1 MANRKKGKL
10 RNCLWPF
17 YREGIVNFSQFR
29 PEAYIMWVEPTLEMA
44 GCEKL
49 AWLSW
54 EKPLL
59 HLWRLME
66 VCISCRDVS
75 FIFFFFLLFNY
86 KISVSI
92 KKYFL
97 NCLNIIGLD
106 FFQTF
111 KYLVYKRDYDFY
123 LIFKYNSYKIL
134 LIYHY
139 PINIYFYNK
148 R

>member
-1 MANRKKGKL
+1 MYSKRSNSSSFWSKFLSLEANFARSFWKASDYEGNQVANRKKGKL

-29 PEAYIMWVEPTLEMA
+29 PEAYIVWVEPTLEMA

-75 FIFFFFLLFNY
+75 FIFFFFFYCSITKFLFLLRN
-86 KISVSI
+86 IS
-92 KKYFL
+92 
-97 NCLNIIGLD
+97 
-106 FFQTF
+106 
-111 KYLVYKRDYDFY
+111 
-123 LIFKYNSYKIL
+123 
-134 LIYHY
+134 
-139 PINIYFYNK
+139 
-148 R
+148 

>member
-1 MANRKKGKL
+1 MAILQRGNRKLLAVSTGSLYSVSRTHARNGRLWKACMAFVRKASTSLVKAHGSVYKL
-10 RNCLWPF
+10 PW
-17 YREGIVNFSQFR
+17 
-29 PEAYIMWVEPTLEMA
+29 
-44 GCEKL
+44 
-49 AWLSW
+49 
-54 EKPLL
+54 
-59 HLWRLME
+59 
-66 VCISCRDVS
+66 CIIH
-75 FIFFFFLLFNY
+75 FFFFFLLFNY